1 METINIGRGTLFD
14 EKLLNLLILII
25 KTGKETKG
33 LGSERRI
40 SQCEKDLLITYVL
53 IKKYSG

>member
-14 EKLLNLLILII
+14 EKLLNLLILIE
-25 KTGKETKG
+25 TGKETKG